1 MSELTVASRVWNRA
15 GELVGQPG
23 PKVGDSQ
30 LSAMLLAHNIT
41 MNGGVL
47 HCVEALSTQELDAA
61 LDGYRY
67 FGLNAGAD
75 IIETARTVL
84 PAAALEAECKLDAA
98 YAAAV
103 PADSLIF
110 AIFERHFQSHP
121 EAYGAIEA

>member
-47 HCVEALSTQELDAA
+47 HCVEALSTQELDSA
-61 LDGYRY
+61 LHGYRY

-75 IIETARTVL
+75 IIEKARTVL
-84 PAAALEAECKLDAA
+84 PAVAVEAESQLDAA
-98 YAAAV
+98 YAATV
-103 PADSLIF
+103 PADSLIV
-110 AIFERHFQSHP
+110 AIFERHFQRHP